1 MAFRPWNKSQK
12 RSGFSRGP
20 FRLPKTTLDRRSPR
34 RFRPQQTDVI
44 FHLTRFRTNLAHV
57 ALPPQEI
64 RTFFITTV
72 AAQRCRL
79 FQTDANATLLLNL
92 LNDDRAKGRYQLH
105 AFVLMP
111 DHLHLLLTPAADV
124 SVEKAMQFIKGG
136 FSFRLKS
143 KMPVWEKSFTL
154 RRIEDPR
161 DYETHRN
168 YIHANP
174 VEAHLCER
182 PEDFAWS
189 SANPTAI
196 VDPSPP
202 HLRA

>member
-1 MAFRPWNKSQK
+1 MPLQSADQNPPN
-12 RSGFSRGP
+12 SRLEP
-20 FRLPKTTLDRRSPR
+20 PAPTSSFLAQLNA
-34 RFRPQQTDVI
+34 
-44 FHLTRFRTNLAHV
+44 LTCARMNLA
-57 ALPPQEI
+57 PQEI

-72 AAQRCRL
+72 TADRRRL
-79 FQTDANATLLLNL
+79 FQTDANANLLLDLMNE
-92 LNDDRAKGRYQLH
+92 DRAKGRYQLH

-111 DHLHLLLTPAADV
+111 DHLHLLLTPAPDV
-124 SVEKAMQFIKGG
+124 SIEKAMQYIKGG

-161 DYETHRN
+161 DYESHRD

-174 VEAHLCER
+174 VQAHLCEDADAS
-182 PEDFAWS
+182 PWS
-189 SANPTAI
+189 SANPTFT
-196 VDPSPP
+196 VDPAPD